1 MKYFVTYKCSMC
13 GDKFHK
19 GVININKK
27 IQNHDVART
36 ALFFNDKMQS
46 YRKTHPA
53 HICLQ
58 AVRSKDSVVLK
69 CGVGEFVGLEIDDN
83 EKLN

>member
-1 MKYFVTYKCSMC
+1 MKYFVTYKCSRC
-13 GDKFHK
+13 GETFHK

-27 IQNHDVART
+27 IQNHDFART

-58 AVRSKDSVVLK
+58 FKDSIVLQ
-69 CGVGEFVGLEIDDN
+69 CGVGEFVGLEIDKD